1 MSAAV
6 PRLRVG
12 LLGYGLA
19 GKVFHAP
26 LIEASRSPVLAAVVT
41 QDRERRAALRTTHPD
56 AAVVDTPEQLWDRAA
71 ELDLVVVATPNR
83 SHAPL
88 ARAAL
93 RAGLAVVIDK
103 PMATSA
109 AEARGRR
116 QYQSRSTSG
125 TGRGSVRRARV
136 RDGRLVVCGHLRAPC
151 SVGRPGHA

>member
-1 MSAAV
+1 MTAAV
-6 PRLRVG
+6 SPLRVG

-26 LIEASRSPVLAAVVT
+26 LIAASRGLALAAVVT
-41 QDRERRAALRTTHPD
+41 RDRERRAALRAAHPD
-56 AAVVDTPEQLWDRAA
+56 AVALDTPDQLWGRAG

-103 PMATSA
+103 PMAISA
-109 AEARGRR
+109 AEARALIDEANA
-116 QYQSRSTSG
+116 
-125 TGRGSVRRARV
+125 AR
-136 RDGRLVVCGHLRAPC
+136 
-151 SVGRPGHA
+151 